1 MNAKALAGAVVPI
14 CSTGA
19 SGSDGVV
26 DYMKA
31 NPDGVATGG
40 SVSSAETEV

>member
-14 CSTGA
+14 CSAAA

-31 NPDGVATGG
+31 NPDGVAAG
-40 SVSSAETEV
+40 A